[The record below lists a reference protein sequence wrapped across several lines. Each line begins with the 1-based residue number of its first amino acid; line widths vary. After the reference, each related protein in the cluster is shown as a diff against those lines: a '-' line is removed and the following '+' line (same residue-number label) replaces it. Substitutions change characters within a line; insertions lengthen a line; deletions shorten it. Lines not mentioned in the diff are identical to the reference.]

1 MAVRIADF
9 EREVQRKR
17 GEYDLI
23 KRNLDS
29 YKTNVASYKNLL
41 ESILEAQ
48 KVIQAVAIATQSK
61 VVFRINDIVNKVI
74 QAGFPE
80 YSFELSYEVHRNKSE
95 AVMKFFCEGEPI
107 EILSDAGG
115 VVDLA
120 STGLRFALWSLSNTA
135 NVIILDE
142 ALKFVSADLRGRAAE
157 ILAQI
162 CHTLGVQ
169 VIMVTHL
176 EEVISSADTV
186 IHIKKKG
193 KFSSVS

>member
-74 QAGFPE
+74 NQAE
-80 YSFELSYEVHRNKSE
+80 DSR
-95 AVMKFFCEGEPI
+95 CE
-107 EILSDAGG
+107 
-115 VVDLA
+115 
-120 STGLRFALWSLSNTA
+120 
-135 NVIILDE
+135 
-142 ALKFVSADLRGRAAE
+142 
-157 ILAQI
+157 
-162 CHTLGVQ
+162 
-169 VIMVTHL
+169 
-176 EEVISSADTV
+176 
-186 IHIKKKG
+186 
-193 KFSSVS
+193 SVSPTEEKSTFLKLLSLCVFRGIFYLLDSYRQENL